1 MRICDRRLSDLMK
14 TLMSVV
20 RLIKQIGRLK
30 GLWFKFVVGVGILV
44 LLGFVAIQYM
54 DIDIKGVLSYIP
66 YSN

>member
-1 MRICDRRLSDLMK
+1 MAIIRILK
-14 TLMSVV
+14 KLMSVV

-54 DIDIKGVLSYIP
+54 DIDIKSIQSYIK
-66 YSN
+66 YH

>member
-1 MRICDRRLSDLMK
+1 MKIIRIMK
-14 TLMSVV
+14 KLMSVV

-54 DIDIKGVLSYIP
+54 DIDIKSIQSYIP
-66 YSN
+66 

>member
-1 MRICDRRLSDLMK
+1 VEIIRILK
-14 TLMSVV
+14 KLMSVV

-54 DIDIKGVLSYIP
+54 DIDIKSIQSYIP
-66 YSN
+66 

>member
-1 MRICDRRLSDLMK
+1 
-14 TLMSVV
+14 MSAV

-54 DIDIKGVLSYIP
+54 DINIKSIQSYVP
-66 YSN
+66 

>member
-1 MRICDRRLSDLMK
+1 MEIIRILK
-14 TLMSVV
+14 KLMSVV

-54 DIDIKGVLSYIP
+54 DIDIKSIQSYIP
-66 YSN
+66 

>member
-1 MRICDRRLSDLMK
+1 MK
-14 TLMSVV
+14 IISIMKKFMSII

-54 DIDIKGVLSYIP
+54 DIDIKSIQSYIP
-66 YSN
+66 

>member
-1 MRICDRRLSDLMK
+1 MKIIRIMK

-54 DIDIKGVLSYIP
+54 DIDINKFQSYIP
-66 YSN
+66 